1 MVGKKVN
8 KVKAYFCPKCKGV
21 RVYHPLGIRNLY
33 GIIPRW
39 KCRDCGF
46 EAGMFPMGVVD
57 KNKLNGGKRRK

>member
-33 GIIPRW
+33 GIIP
-39 KCRDCGF
+39 
-46 EAGMFPMGVVD
+46 
-57 KNKLNGGKRRK
+57 

>member
-1 MVGKKVN
+1 
-8 KVKAYFCPKCKGV
+8 
-21 RVYHPLGIRNLY
+21 LGIRNLY

-57 KNKLNGGKRRK
+57 KNKLKGKKAKK